1 MADDEV
7 DTLTQL
13 YSFLH
18 KEDSIVYVPKFTRQF
33 SQLMLHDQKFDS
45 RYSRSERSACILARW
60 YGANGL
66 DTNSKDLRPGELCKL
81 KVYITAYM

>member
-1 MADDEV
+1 
-7 DTLTQL
+7 LKL
-13 YSFLH
+13 Y
-18 KEDSIVYVPKFTRQF
+18 
-33 SQLMLHDQKFDS
+33 DQKLDS

-81 KVYITAYM
+81 KLYITAYM